1 MFSKHKQITAGY
13 EISIQKYFSNFIW
26 QSRFYS
32 DNDAPAT
39 TCRLRCKD
47 EPRRSRREKIVRPV
61 THFFSPFAFEFEIP
75 WLAVIFWRAIFN
87 QPK

>member
-1 MFSKHKQITAGY
+1 MMLLQQQHSFSDIKMSQEGK
-13 EISIQKYFSNFIW
+13 KM
-26 QSRFYS
+26 
-32 DNDAPAT
+32 
-39 TCRLRCKD
+39 L
-47 EPRRSRREKIVRPV
+47 RPV